1 MDFEFPLAGGDLRA
15 SAPDIRLAD
24 VGVLLREHLP
34 SDDVLASYADR
45 LTGDALGGQSL
56 RGYLS
61 GSVDAVLRIGGRY
74 VVVDYK
80 TNWLGEG
87 DRPLTSADYD
97 RARMTEAML
106 HSDYPLQALLYSV
119 VLHRFLRW
127 RQRDYEPSQHLG
139 GVLYL
144 VPARHVRRGYS
155 GGRRAS
161 RRSVQLAATRR
172 ADNRPLGSARR
183 RSRSMTLA
191 IDEFEPADVHVAKR
205 LTALA
210 GETDERVTLA
220 VALVVRAL
228 RGGSVCLDL
237 SSVEDVD
244 LAAAVTA
251 SPLLGDPPIL
261 RLNGDLLYLDRYWLE
276 EQQVC
281 DDILAMVKARP
292 TQVPPD
298 IDRLFP
304 KGFEEQRAAA
314 QVALSQGLTVLTGG
328 PGTGKTTTVARL
340 LALLASGTRLR
351 IALAAPTGKA
361 AARLQEAVQLEV
373 AKLDSLDQEAL
384 RGLQATTLHRLLGSR
399 PDTSARFRHHRGN
412 RLPHDVIVVD
422 ETSMVSLTMMARL
435 LEAVRP
441 QTRLVLVGDPDQ
453 LASVEA
459 GAVLADLVD
468 GLGETK
474 IAALKTSHRF
484 GESIGE
490 LATAIRVGDADRAVE
505 VLRAGDE
512 HIEWIETD
520 NPRDKLRKVL
530 VPHALALRTAAILGD
545 ERAALE
551 VLDEHRLLCAHR
563 RGPFGVQH
571 WNRQVERW
579 LTEETG
585 EPIWS
590 SWYAGRPVLVTANDY
605 GLGLYNGD
613 TGVTVVRD
621 SALRAVIG
629 TMTFATSRLA
639 DVETM
644 HAMTIHKS
652 QGSQAEEVTV
662 LLPQE
667 DSRLL
672 TRELFYTA
680 VTRAKERVRVVGT
693 EAALRAAIDRR
704 AVRASGLA
712 QRLRG

>member
-1 MDFEFPLAGGDLRA
+1 
-15 SAPDIRLAD
+15 
-24 VGVLLREHLP
+24 
-34 SDDVLASYADR
+34 
-45 LTGDALGGQSL
+45 
-56 RGYLS
+56 
-61 GSVDAVLRIGGRY
+61 
-74 VVVDYK
+74 
-80 TNWLGEG
+80 
-87 DRPLTSADYD
+87 
-97 RARMTEAML
+97 
-106 HSDYPLQALLYSV
+106 
-119 VLHRFLRW
+119 
-127 RQRDYEPSQHLG
+127 
-139 GVLYL
+139 
-144 VPARHVRRGYS
+144 
-155 GGRRAS
+155 
-161 RRSVQLAATRR
+161 
-172 ADNRPLGSARR
+172 
-183 RSRSMTLA
+183 MTLA
-191 IDEFEPADVHVAKR
+191 IDEFEPADVHVAQR
-205 LTALA
+205 LTALRE
-210 GETDERVTLA
+210 ETDERVALA

-228 RGGSVCLDL
+228 RGGSVCVDL
-237 SSVEDVD
+237 TAPDFAD
-244 LAAAVTA
+244 LAAAVRA
-251 SPLLGDPPIL
+251 SPLLADPPIL
-261 RLNGDLLYLDRYWLE
+261 RRSGDLLYLDRYWLE

-281 DDILAMVKARP
+281 DDILAMAKARP
-292 TQVPPD
+292 TQAPPD

-304 KGFEEQRAAA
+304 EGFEEQRAAA
-314 QVALSQGLTVLTGG
+314 KLALSQGLTVLTGG

-340 LALLASGTRLR
+340 LAMLTRGRRLR

-361 AARLQEAVQLEV
+361 AARLQDAVQLEV
-373 AKLDSLDQEAL
+373 ANLAPSDQQAL
-384 RGLQATTLHRLLGSR
+384 TGLHATTLHRLLGSR

-441 QTRLVLVGDPDQ
+441 DTRLLLVGDPDQ

-468 GLGETK
+468 GLGESK
-474 IAALKTSHRF
+474 IAALKTSYRF
-484 GESIGE
+484 GESIGA
-490 LATAIRVGDADRAVE
+490 LATAIREGDADRAVE
-505 VLRAGDE
+505 VLRAGGE
-512 HIEWIETD
+512 HIEWID
-520 NPRDKLRKVL
+520 ADDPRDKLRKVL

-545 ERAALE
+545 ERAALAM
-551 VLDEHRLLCAHR
+551 LDEHRLLCAHR

-613 TGVTVVRD
+613 TGVTVAKD
-621 SALRAVIG
+621 QTLRAVIG
-629 TMTFATSRLA
+629 DTTFATSRLA

-652 QGSQAEEVTV
+652 QGSQADEVTV

-680 VTRAKERVRVVGT
+680 VTRAKERVRVVGSD
-693 EAALRAAIDRR
+693 AAVRAAIERR